1 MFLHLQ
7 EGDDAMGGEGEQ
19 APRPE
24 EPTTRVAFNLLRQTY
39 GNAPEMLQDFLQDH
53 EHHVRVRMLIESGR
67 PLQREYAYNL
77 TAHKNGQHAMM
88 VFQAERSKGA
98 WFKTV
103 KELLTLLQTPS
114 VLGKLEL
121 RPHVASQPAELAD
134 T

>member
-1 MFLHLQ
+1 MLLHLQ
-7 EGDDAMGGEGEQ
+7 EQDDAMGGEGEQ
-19 APRPE
+19 APKPE
-24 EPTTRVAFNLLRQTY
+24 EPNSRVAFNLLRQTY
-39 GNAPEMLQDFLQDH
+39 GNAPSMIQDFLQDH
-53 EHHVRVRMLIESGR
+53 EHHLRVRMLIESGR

-103 KELLTLLQTPS
+103 KELLTLLQTRS
-114 VLGKLEL
+114 IFSKLEL
-121 RPHVASQPAELAD
+121 RPHIPSQPAEIGD